1 MLAFLGNLG
10 FTELLVIALIC
21 LLLFGARKLPELAHS
36 MGSSVQAFKKGM
48 REGADVATYR
58 RWLRTF
64 LALMALLLV
73 GRFLRQAWLA

>member
-1 MLAFLGNLG
+1 MLAFLSNLG

-48 REGADVATYR
+48 RDGAEEAPKTEAAPKSDSHNAPH
-58 RWLRTF
+58 
-64 LALMALLLV
+64 
-73 GRFLRQAWLA
+73 

>member
-48 REGADVATYR
+48 REGADEAPK
-58 RWLRTF
+58 
-64 LALMALLLV
+64 ADAKPKAESSN
-73 GRFLRQAWLA
+73 GHH

>member
-36 MGSSVQAFKKGM
+36 MGSSVQAFTPGM
-48 REGADVATYR
+48 RAGADEAPT
-58 RWLRTF
+58 
-64 LALMALLLV
+64 AEAKPKADSSN
-73 GRFLRQAWLA
+73 GHH

>member
-48 REGADVATYR
+48 REGTEEAPKADAKPK
-58 RWLRTF
+58 
-64 LALMALLLV
+64 AESHN
-73 GRFLRQAWLA
+73 GHH